1 MKKAFKRLFAAVGAI
16 LTCLLISVARKKH
29 IRRFDDAMKKI
40 TEFQQ
45 R

>member
-1 MKKAFKRLFAAVGAI
+1 MKNVFKRLFAAVGAI
-16 LTCLLISVARKKH
+16 LACLLISVARKKH
-29 IRRFDDAMKKI
+29 IRRFDDAMEKI